1 MNDYED
7 FVSVKQLIDDGKLDR
22 SDVIRAADSQT
33 LSLAIW
39 ANGFSI
45 TQYPVDKKA
54 EFKLSDGEWLYVWS
68 KYMRNFEGHH
78 RIGMGKFRSAAEADV
93 DRFAFVG
100 SGDKPMIA
108 IEEMFIRQSDLHVI
122 DGGAPA
128 IAGEQKAYHFYPMA
142 DGHRWAIGTA
152 KQTSNYKKSDAFA
165 HFVTAARNPGEDVVR
180 QILGGTEN
188 TYIPTYSAEDE
199 MDPQYIKD
207 VQGTLSDL
215 KESLKLAEDEG
226 ELELAEEYGIEIKR
240 IEKVTQQS
248 LITSK
253 RSRLLNDGDTLIRE
267 TKRLRSAKIRM
278 IKKIEKE
285 QPNIAAHIDTH
296 YNVGDRYVVYSPSGN
311 TVKWVLDP
319 PD

>member
-39 ANGFSI
+39 ANGFYVSK
-45 TQYPVDKKA
+45 YPIGKIPK
-54 EFKLSDGEWLYVWS
+54 FKLSDGEWLYVWS

-78 RIGMGKFRSAAEADV
+78 RIGMGKFRSAADAEV

-100 SGDKPMIA
+100 GGDKPMIA
-108 IEEMFIRQSDLHVI
+108 IEDMFIQQSELHVI
-122 DGGAPA
+122 DGSDPA
-128 IAGEQKAYHFYPMA
+128 VTGNQEAHNFYPIA
-142 DGHRWAIGTA
+142 DGNKWLIGVA
-152 KQTSNYKKSDAFA
+152 DQTSTFRKSDAFA
-165 HFVTAARNPGEDVVR
+165 HFVTATRNPGENVVR

-199 MDPQYIKD
+199 MDAQYIKD